1 MQVLC
6 HRCLA
11 VISSTIGISSLC
23 AMAQLWSHS
32 YAALLHA
39 RQVTTV
45 RFASVLQLVEYLLL
59 FEYRNLNGV
68 CMQASEQ
75 TN

>member
-11 VISSTIGISSLC
+11 VMSSIIGTSSPC

-32 YAALLHA
+32 CADLFHA

-59 FEYRNLNGV
+59 FEYCNLNGV